1 MLRTL
6 GMRVGARVSLV
17 LARSLRL
24 LHSVCLNLSNLPC
37 MYEHTATYCSVRAF
51 GFRLSRVIRSPV
63 GDQLSLSSR
72 YPFSCSLK
80 QEVLRGSA
88 PRSRPATVCP
98 RLTTPIKLIDAIQ
111 QRTKEQP
118 KPKRRWHK
126 FHENTSASWNRTSR
140 VHGDLGRYH
149 LSPCPSRER
158 HLRPR
163 RRRRR

>member
-118 KPKRRWHK
+118 KPRRRWHK
-126 FHENTSASWNRTSR
+126 FHENTSASWNYACTHIRHSVDRLTSL
-140 VHGDLGRYH
+140 V
-149 LSPCPSRER
+149 SV
-158 HLRPR
+158 R
-163 RRRRR
+163 RRGHVHVDRL

>member
-1 MLRTL
+1 MGFVSRNQNCLSVTEVKYSYRVNMLRTL

-72 YPFSCSLK
+72 HPFSCSLK
-80 QEVLRGSA
+80 QEVNAAQHRG
-88 PRSRPATVCP
+88 RVQ
-98 RLTTPIKLIDAIQ
+98 RLSVLD
-111 QRTKEQP
+111 
-118 KPKRRWHK
+118 
-126 FHENTSASWNRTSR
+126 
-140 VHGDLGRYH
+140 
-149 LSPCPSRER
+149 
-158 HLRPR
+158 
-163 RRRRR
+163 